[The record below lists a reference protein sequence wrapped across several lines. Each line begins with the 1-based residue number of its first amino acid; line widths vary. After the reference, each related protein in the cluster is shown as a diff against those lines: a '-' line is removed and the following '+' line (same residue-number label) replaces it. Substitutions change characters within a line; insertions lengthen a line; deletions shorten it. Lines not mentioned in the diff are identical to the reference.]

1 MPRTARIDAPG
12 LLHHV
17 RARGIERRKIFLDD
31 GDRLD
36 FLNRLEVV
44 CADGAATVYGWCL
57 LSNHFHLSIR
67 AEKQSLSTT
76 MRRLLS
82 GYVTA
87 FNQRHRRNG
96 HLFQNRYKSTVIDD
110 ERYFL
115 ALLRYIHLNPVRAKL
130 VEDVRSLKD
139 YAWTGHRVL
148 MGKARM
154 SFQDTEAVLGRFGER
169 AGEAR
174 RELVKFM
181 GEEGEREERKLFK
194 GGGLVRSAG
203 GYEALKKMSRDEKW
217 AFDERILGSGSFVE
231 SVLKQ
236 AESEMLTPSMT
247 ESDRAIR
254 FEQLITRVAA
264 MADIDASLMTS
275 SGRDRHLVR
284 YRQILCFIAVKHLGM
299 SLTAVGHSLNIS
311 KVAVLKSVKKGL
323 EIVQQDSIDVKKL
336 FK

>member
-17 RARGIERRKIFLDD
+17 RVRGIERRKIFVDD

-44 CADGAATVYGWCL
+44 CADDAATVYAWCL
-57 LSNHFHLSIR
+57 MSNHFHLSIR
-67 AEKQSLSTT
+67 AENQSLATT

-87 FNQRHRRNG
+87 FNKRHNRNG
-96 HLFQNRYKSTVIDD
+96 HLFQNRYKSTVID
-110 ERYFL
+110 EEQYFL
-115 ALLRYIHLNPVRAKL
+115 ALLRYVHLNPVRARL

-139 YAWTGHRVL
+139 YPWTGHRVL
-148 MGKARM
+148 LGKARM
-154 SFQDTEAVLGRFGER
+154 SFQDTDEVLGRFGKR

-181 GEEGEREERKLFK
+181 GDKSERDERKLFK

-217 AFDERILGSGSFVE
+217 TFDERILGSGTFVE

-236 AESEMLTPSMT
+236 AGSEMLTPSMT
-247 ESDRAIR
+247 EPERTIR
-254 FEQLITRVAA
+254 FDQLITRVAA

-275 SGRDRHLVR
+275 GGRDRHLVR
-284 YRQILCFIAVKHLGM
+284 NRQILCFIAVKHLGM

-311 KVAVLKSVKKGL
+311 KVAVLNSVAKGKA
-323 EIVQQDSIDVKKL
+323 IVQEDGIDMKKL
-336 FK
+336 LK

>member
-1 MPRTARIDAPG
+1 M
-12 LLHHV
+12 
-17 RARGIERRKIFLDD
+17 DD

-36 FLNRLEVV
+36 FLNRLEAV

-57 LSNHFHLSIR
+57 MSNHFHLSFR
-67 AEKQSLSTT
+67 AENKSLATT

-96 HLFQNRYKSTVIDD
+96 HLFQNRYKSTVVDD
-110 ERYFL
+110 EQYFL

-139 YAWTGHRVL
+139 YLWTGHRVL

-154 SFQDTEAVLGRFGER
+154 SFQDSDAVLGRFGAR

-174 RELVKFM
+174 LELVKFM
-181 GEEGEREERKLFK
+181 GDEGEREERKLFR

-203 GYEALKKMSRDEKW
+203 GYEALKKMSRNEKW
-217 AFDERILGSGSFVE
+217 AFDERILGSGCFVE

-236 AESEMLTPSMT
+236 AEPEMLTPSMT
-247 ESDRAIR
+247 ESDRAVR
-254 FEQLITRVAA
+254 FDQLITRVAA
-264 MADIDASLMTS
+264 MANIDASLMTS
-275 SGRDRHLVR
+275 GGRDRHLVR
-284 YRQILCFIAVKHLGM
+284 HRQILCFIAVKHLGM
-299 SLTAVGHSLNIS
+299 SLTAVGRSLNIS
-311 KVAVLKSVKKGL
+311 KVAVLKSVAEGKV
-323 EIVQQDSIDVKKL
+323 IVQEDGVDVKKL
-336 FK
+336 LD